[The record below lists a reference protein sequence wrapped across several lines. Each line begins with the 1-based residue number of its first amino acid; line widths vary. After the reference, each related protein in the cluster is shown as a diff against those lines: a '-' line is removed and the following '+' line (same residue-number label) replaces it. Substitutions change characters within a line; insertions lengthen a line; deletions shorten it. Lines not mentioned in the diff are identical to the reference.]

1 MNKLNQDILYTIK
14 KIITDDNL
22 DELQEYYNHLQ
33 TYDKQINYDYIF
45 QKSYIHSCLLH
56 RTKIIGWLI
65 ELFSKFDLITQI
77 ALKHV
82 FTYGKY
88 LQNKN
93 NPYLDNNLR
102 YTLKN

>member
-14 KIITDDNL
+14 KIITCNNL

-33 TYDKQINYDYIF
+33 TSDKQINYDYIF
-45 QKSYIHSCLLH
+45 QQSYIHSCLLH
-56 RTKIIGWLI
+56 RTKIIGWLT
-65 ELFSKFDLITQI
+65 ELFNKFDPIIQI

-88 LQNKN
+88 LQNKK
-93 NPYLDNNLR
+93 NPYLDDNLR
-102 YTLKN
+102 YIKN